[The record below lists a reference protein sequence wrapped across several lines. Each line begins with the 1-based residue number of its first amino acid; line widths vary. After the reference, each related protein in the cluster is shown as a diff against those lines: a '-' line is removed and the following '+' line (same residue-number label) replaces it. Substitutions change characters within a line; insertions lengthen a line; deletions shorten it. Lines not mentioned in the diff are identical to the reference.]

1 MDVEKL
7 ALSNDKNAEVP
18 EKITPK
24 LVQDTKDWRDRFLE
38 KDLLSPIYIF
48 VFIVLFK
55 DGKDGIDLHDAIIRL
70 ISSYNGQ

>member
-18 EKITPK
+18 GKITPK
-24 LVQDTKDWRDRFLE
+24 LVQDTKGWRDRFLE